1 MLLPLLQVIFLGAL
15 LLYLAKWRGSM
26 RRRNIKSWDQLFAQ
40 LRTDWSAHAVCDQLL
55 WSEGMSATHENIW
68 DKVNGPYGLWVMY
81 QNARVLL
88 EMADFAAKHASPDSP
103 VDPLLLESIRTDAM
117 QIRLYVLM
125 AIMQYGLHA
134 ITAGARINAWRAAE
148 TYVLMSARLTRI
160 MQEHAALQLP
170 TFVAAM

>member
-1 MLLPLLQVIFLGAL
+1 
-15 LLYLAKWRGSM
+15 
-26 RRRNIKSWDQLFAQ
+26 
-40 LRTDWSAHAVCDQLL
+40 
-55 WSEGMSATHENIW
+55 MSATHDNIW
-68 DKVNGPYGLWVMY
+68 DKVNGPFGLWVMY

-88 EMADFAAKHASPDSP
+88 EMADFAARNSSPDNP

-160 MQEHAALQLP
+160 LQEHAALQLP

>member
-26 RRRNIKSWDQLFAQ
+26 RRRNIKSWDQLLCQ
-40 LRTDWSAHAVCDQLL
+40 LRTDWSAHTVADHLL
-55 WSEGMSATHENIW
+55 WNEGLTATHHDIW
-68 DKVNGPYGLWVMY
+68 DKVNGPFGLWVMH

-88 EMADFAAKHASPDSP
+88 EMADYAAKHASPDNP

-117 QIRLYVLM
+117 QIRLCVLM
-125 AIMQYGLHA
+125 AIAQYA
-134 ITAGARINAWRAAE
+134 VSSATAGVRVNAWRAAE
-148 TYVLMSARLTRI
+148 TYVLMAARLTRI

-170 TFVAAM
+170 SFVAAM